1 MRKARRQLAVRIW
14 CLWVG
19 CIGALTIWL
28 YSSALSQRESITVKG
43 SDTMVILNQRWAEE
57 FMKKHP
63 NATVQVTGGGSGIG
77 IAALINGTTDIC
89 AASRPMK
96 PKEIEALK
104 ERYGGEPVKFEV
116 ALDGISIYVHPKNK
130 VKVLTLE
137 QLRRIYTGEVNDWKE
152 VGGAPGRIVRYGR
165 ENTSGTYEFLK
176 EHVLKGADFT
186 DDYQALP
193 GTAAVV
199 NAVSKDRLGIGYG
212 GIAYVRGVRVVSL
225 REDEKSPAYAP
236 TEENVRKGLYPLSR
250 PLFFY
255 TAKPPTGLIKQFID
269 FALSPEG
276 QKLVMEVGFIPIRP
290 IKGAPKQKR

>member
-1 MRKARRQLAVRIW
+1 DVYKRQ
-14 CLWVG
+14 
-19 CIGALTIWL
+19 
-28 YSSALSQRESITVKG
+28 
-43 SDTMVILNQRWAEE
+43 
-57 FMKKHP
+57 
-63 NATVQVTGGGSGIG
+63 
-77 IAALINGTTDIC
+77 
-89 AASRPMK
+89 
-96 PKEIEALK
+96 
-104 ERYGGEPVKFEV
+104 
-116 ALDGISIYVHPKNK
+116 
-130 VKVLTLE
+130 VLTLE